1 MYSLL
6 PTAWICL
13 LRSIQTLP
21 AICIIY
27 PVTWLVPKITLC
39 YLVYGILVTS
49 RHLGFPAFLFSVA
62 LFKMINCLWS
72 GRVFCRFS

>member
-1 MYSLL
+1 MTLYSLL

-49 RHLGFPAFLFSVA
+49 RHLGFPAFLFQLLS
-62 LFKMINCLWS
+62 L
-72 GRVFCRFS
+72 R